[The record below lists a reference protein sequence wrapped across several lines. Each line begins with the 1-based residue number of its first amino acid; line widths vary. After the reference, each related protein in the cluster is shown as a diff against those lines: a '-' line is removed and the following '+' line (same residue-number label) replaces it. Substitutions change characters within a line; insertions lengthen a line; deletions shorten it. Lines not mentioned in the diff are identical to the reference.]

1 MMGLKAVGVPEDVVS
16 WIIGSILIVYLVVRV
31 SQLFSRRRGNVESIP
46 PGTAREYG
54 LGGGAICPR
63 CRRPFRLSLLDLKI
77 GLGYK
82 VARCKNCGKVS
93 VVRRIGLD
101 ELRQAEA
108 AELSEVQAAPQVAGK
123 SPAEKLQDDVDA
135 SRFTD
140 SV

>member
-1 MMGLKAVGVPEDVVS
+1 MGLKEFGLPEDPRFL
-16 WIIGSILIVYLVVRV
+16 IIGLILIVYLVVRL
-31 SQLFSRRRGNVESIP
+31 SQLFARQRKNESIP
-46 PGTAREYG
+46 AGTAREYG

-82 VARCKNCGKVS
+82 VARCENCGKVS
-93 VVRRIGLD
+93 VVRRIGLA

-108 AELSEVQAAPQVAGK
+108 AELLDAQAAAPAAGK
-123 SPAEKLQDDVDA
+123 SADEKLQADVDA

>member
-1 MMGLKAVGVPEDVVS
+1 MGFESVGVPEDIRF
-16 WIIGSILIVYLVVRV
+16 WIIGLIVFVYLALRL

-63 CRRPFRLSLLDLKI
+63 CRRPFRLSLLDLKL

-82 VARCKNCGKVS
+82 VARCEHGGKVRI
-93 VVRRIGLD
+93 VRRLGLD
-101 ELRQAEA
+101 ELRSAEA
-108 AELSEVQAAPQVAGK
+108 AEQTDAQLVHPVPGK
-123 SPAEKLQDDVDA
+123 SQAEKLQDDVDA